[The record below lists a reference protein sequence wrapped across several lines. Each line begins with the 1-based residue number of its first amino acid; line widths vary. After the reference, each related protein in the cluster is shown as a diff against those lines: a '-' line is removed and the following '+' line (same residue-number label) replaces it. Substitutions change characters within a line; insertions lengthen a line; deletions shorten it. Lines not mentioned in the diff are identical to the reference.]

1 MNLNSN
7 SNIMG
12 LTDGVIYNKY
22 EPMHELNSRM
32 NSRQFPDS
40 PLEPNYYPR
49 SVATKYTHFPIV
61 NHRKPEHEPTIPY
74 IKYNG
79 SANFNPGTTSAPIS
93 GYNIDLETNLRNQTV
108 ALQHGA
114 SQNIYIPSST
124 SDLYNIS
131 VISRPSVQPHPEL
144 FKRSLFDQSLHANVS
159 NVDIGKNTFFNH
171 TRTQLRNL

>member
-7 SNIMG
+7 NKIMG
-12 LTDGVIYNKY
+12 LAEGVVYNRH
-22 EPMHELNSRM
+22 EPMYELNSRI

-40 PLEPNYYPR
+40 PLEPSFNPR
-49 SVATKYTHFPIV
+49 SVATKYTTFNVV
-61 NHRKPEHEPTIPY
+61 NHRKPEQEPKIPY

-79 SANFNPGTTSAPIS
+79 SAIFNPGTTRAPIS

-114 SQNIYIPSST
+114 SQNVYVPSST
-124 SDLYNIS
+124 SDLYNVSI
-131 VISRPSVQPHPEL
+131 ISRPSVQPHPEL
-144 FKRSLFDQSLHANVS
+144 FKRSQFDQSLHVNLS